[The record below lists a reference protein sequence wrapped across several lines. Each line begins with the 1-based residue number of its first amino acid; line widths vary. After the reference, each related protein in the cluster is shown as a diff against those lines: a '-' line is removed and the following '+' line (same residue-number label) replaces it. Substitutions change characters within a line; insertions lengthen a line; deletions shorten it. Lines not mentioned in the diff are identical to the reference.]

1 MNVCDPGAAG
11 NNERKETT
19 ASSGHNEKESG
30 GGGGRGRELAARGR
44 DREPVHRAQRTL
56 MYGWFC
62 MRADELRGLAAG
74 RYPCHSLQAAG
85 LRSASVS
92 ILRSNAVKRGLN
104 EMLHVLSKIELR
116 HSPRYKPV
124 R

>member
-19 ASSGHNEKESG
+19 ASSGHNERERR
-30 GGGGRGRELAARGR
+30 GRGTGGSWLPGAEIENESTGRSELLC
-44 DREPVHRAQRTL
+44 V
-56 MYGWFC
+56 FC

-74 RYPCHSLQAAG
+74 RYSCHSLQAAG

-116 HSPRYKPV
+116 HSPRYKQV

>member
-1 MNVCDPGAAG
+1 MCVTQEQLETMNVRKRRQAQGTTRKRAEGAEDGGGSWLPGAEIE
-11 NNERKETT
+11 NEST
-19 ASSGHNEKESG
+19 
-30 GGGGRGRELAARGR
+30 GRSELLC
-44 DREPVHRAQRTL
+44 V
-56 MYGWFC
+56 FC

-74 RYPCHSLQAAG
+74 RYSCHSLQAAG

-116 HSPRYKPV
+116 HSPRYKQV